1 MPMQNTVLQN
11 NLIEALDNVML
22 KAEEIVTNDTA
33 MTQLNMDLLKNDVRN
48 LYKIICQIEL
58 AEFSPAECSHQ
69 QTVEILRQELE
80 GLKQAEEMLHTQ
92 EAEASP
98 KTSEPEVL
106 SEIHADSQTDL
117 PASTDATKTTEAT
130 NIEDAHSA
138 SVPQESQTK
147 IENAMPDD
155 TDKPSSMPA
164 TEPET
169 TEQCPETPIEPQIQ
183 TSEPQNKTPELPFA
197 EEEFQQS
204 SPENEHTATEPEQ
217 ESIESETAFS
227 NAQVLSDFMP
237 HADEDP
243 QSYVTEITAM
253 VQANAKEQDMSQ
265 VAVSSTAMPDEKVA
279 RIVANRW
286 NSDPHESRETPNEE
300 TASASPASSQN
311 GIFSKLKETEAMNRG
326 DHPVSNLKSLFEK
339 LKTHKT
345 INDVQRRQAQELKS
359 LIGLNEKFLFINK
372 LFKGNIDDYRKM
384 IEAIDSVDSRQ
395 EMEGIINP
403 LKEQYQWDTESL
415 AYITL
420 FDLLDK
426 KFPEA

>member
-1 MPMQNTVLQN
+1 MQNTVLQN

-130 NIEDAHSA
+130 N
-138 SVPQESQTK
+138 
-147 IENAMPDD
+147 

-243 QSYVTEITAM
+243 QSYVT
-253 VQANAKEQDMSQ
+253 SQ

>member
-22 KAEEIVTNDTA
+22 RAEEIVTNGTA
-33 MTQLNMDLLKNDVRN
+33 MTQLNMDLLKSDVRN
-48 LYKIICQIEL
+48 LYKIVCQIEL
-58 AEFSPAECSHQ
+58 AEFSPADCSHQ
-69 QTVEILRQELE
+69 QKAEKLRQELE

-92 EAEASP
+92 EAESTP
-98 KTSEPEVL
+98 TDPEVL
-106 SEIHADSQTDL
+106 SEIHADSQTAP
-117 PASTDATKTTEAT
+117 PAEPAATEAT
-130 NIEDAHSA
+130 DAESAEDAHSA
-138 SVPQESQTK
+138 SLPQESQTK

-345 INDVQRRQAQELKS
+345 VNDVQRRQAQELKS

>member
-22 KAEEIVTNDTA
+22 RAEEIVTNGTA
-33 MTQLNMDLLKNDVRN
+33 MTQLNMDLLKSDVRN
-48 LYKIICQIEL
+48 LYKIVCQIEL
-58 AEFSPAECSHQ
+58 AEFSPADCSHQ
-69 QTVEILRQELE
+69 QKAEKLRQELE

-92 EAEASP
+92 EAESTP
-98 KTSEPEVL
+98 TDPEVL
-106 SEIHADSQTDL
+106 SEIHADSQTAP
-117 PASTDATKTTEAT
+117 PAEPAATEAT
-130 NIEDAHSA
+130 DAESAEDAHSA
-138 SVPQESQTK
+138 SLPQESQTK

-300 TASASPASSQN
+300 TASASPVSSQN

-345 INDVQRRQAQELKS
+345 VNDVQRRQAQELKS